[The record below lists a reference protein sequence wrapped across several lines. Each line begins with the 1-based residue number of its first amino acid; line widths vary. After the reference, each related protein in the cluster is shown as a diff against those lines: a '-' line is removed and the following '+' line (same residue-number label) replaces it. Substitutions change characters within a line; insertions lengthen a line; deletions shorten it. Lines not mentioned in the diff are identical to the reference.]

1 VLFVSPTWFL
11 DVASVKMPGGL
22 KMFYA
27 LEIFATFRNDKP
39 RRNNADNGIDR
50 SAIGFSTTAVPRRQS

>member
-1 VLFVSPTWFL
+1 MLFVSPTWFL

-39 RRNNADNGIDR
+39 RRNNAIDR
-50 SAIGFSTTAVPRRQS
+50 SAIGFSTTVVPRRQS